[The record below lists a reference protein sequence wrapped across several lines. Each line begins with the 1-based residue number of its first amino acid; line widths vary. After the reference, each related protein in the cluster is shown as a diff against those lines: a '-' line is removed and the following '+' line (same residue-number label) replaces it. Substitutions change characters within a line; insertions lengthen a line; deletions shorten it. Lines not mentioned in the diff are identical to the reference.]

1 MWNVESPDYHNK
13 SKRHTAIER
22 IAALIGICGNEVRKK
37 LHTLRAQ
44 YSKERTKMKKSKSGA
59 GLHEAYQT
67 KWEYYRVMQFMFR
80 HNGETE
86 TTDSKVIVT

>member
-1 MWNVESPDYHNK
+1 
-13 SKRHTAIER
+13 
-22 IAALIGICGNEVRKK
+22 
-37 LHTLRAQ
+37 
-44 YSKERTKMKKSKSGA
+44 MKKSKSGA